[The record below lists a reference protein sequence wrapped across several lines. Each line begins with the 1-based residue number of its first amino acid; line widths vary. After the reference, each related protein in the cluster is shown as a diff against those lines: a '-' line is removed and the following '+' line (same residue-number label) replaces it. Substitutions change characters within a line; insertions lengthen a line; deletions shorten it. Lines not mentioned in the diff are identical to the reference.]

1 MEMIPSI
8 EGQHLPLHPM
18 QKPILYPFA
27 YSLQH
32 SLLHKNLC
40 FFAFSLEPVA
50 YLFGLLRELNKIFAL
65 YSFYICVWVMILHL
79 SKISFNTRHMEF
91 KGKIET

>member
-18 QKPILYPFA
+18 QKPILHLFA

-32 SLLHKNLC
+32 SLPHKNLC
-40 FFAFSLEPVA
+40 FFAFPLNQLLIS
-50 YLFGLLRELNKIFAL
+50 GLLSELNKIFTL
-65 YSFYICVWVMILHL
+65 YSFHICVWVMILHL

>member
-1 MEMIPSI
+1 MEMIPSM

-18 QKPILYPFA
+18 QKPILYLFA

-32 SLLHKNLC
+32 PSLCKSLC
-40 FFAFSLEPVA
+40 FSLEPVA
-50 YLFGLLRELNKIFAL
+50 YLFGLLSEANKTFTL
-65 YSFYICVWVMILHL
+65 YSFYICVWAMILHL

>member
-50 YLFGLLRELNKIFAL
+50 YLFGLLRELNKIFTL
-65 YSFYICVWVMILHL
+65 YSFYICV
-79 SKISFNTRHMEF
+79 
-91 KGKIET
+91 